1 MYTFLNS
8 VIMLLSRCQVN
19 LLKYDLLVTCN
30 ARFYLC
36 IWIITSRFA
45 SDITVRRV
53 AELFTARLTEL
64 ESWLQKNVTCTLYP
78 CFVHIQKIKKWMH
91 REQTHTVKWKRYTFK
106 HWPAHLVRY
115 ENKQNTKT
123 LMNWH
128 CLCICGNIPWSISVY
143 GSEKWRQC
151 SSKRDLDVV
160 SS

>member
-8 VIMLLSRCQVN
+8 VIMLLSWCQVN

-45 SDITVRRV
+45 SDITVRTV
-53 AELFTARLTEL
+53 AELFTARLTEW
-64 ESWLQKNVTCTLYP
+64 ESLLKRMLHVLFIHVLCTQKN
-78 CFVHIQKIKKWMH
+78 KKKWMH

-106 HWPAHLVRY
+106 HWPAHFVRY

-128 CLCICGNIPWSISVY
+128 CFCICGNIPWSISVY
-143 GSEKWRQC
+143 GSEKWQQC